1 MYHPLPGHQPHN
13 KLPWILLLPSEHEGR
28 ASSPSK
34 KPSVLSC
41 RANHHQCGY
50 VFCLC
55 LIILDLQFNKGTD
68 DWHGLWIDAEKNLK
82 ETYGLYQQL
91 REYQGVLYIYMYI
104 PLYSLGPAPWCQ
116 FHWALGGSKSVS
128 ESWWFLWVVNP
139 YRSPFRGTKL
149 PEDVAGI
156 VWSKTWVI

>member
-1 MYHPLPGHQPHN
+1 MYHPLPGHQPHS
-13 KLPWILLLPSEHEGR
+13 ILLLPSEHEGR

-91 REYQGVLYIYMYI
+91 REYQGVLYIYV
-104 PLYSLGPAPWCQ
+104 YSIIFPWSR
-116 FHWALGGSKSVS
+116 AVVPVS
-128 ESWWFLWVVNP
+128 LSTGRFEKRLWVVVVSLGCKSIQITISRNQA
-139 YRSPFRGTKL
+139 SRGCGWDRM
-149 PEDVAGI
+149 E
-156 VWSKTWVI
+156 